1 MRMAEQ
7 AQQAEIEMGRA
18 LVAESRRGQW
28 MGAAVSLT
36 ALVLAAILGAFGLQ
50 TNAAASFYA
59 LPAAL
64 VGVPLFAVVRTLVRG
79 VRH

>member
-7 AQQAEIEMGRA
+7 AQQADIEMGRA

-28 MGAAVSLT
+28 LGATVSMV
-36 ALVLAAILGAFGLQ
+36 ALVLAAILGAFGLE
-50 TNAAASFYA
+50 TSAAAGFYT

-64 VGVPLFAVVRTLVRG
+64 VGVPLFAVVRTIVRG
-79 VRH
+79 ATP